1 MPRNIPIQFRRGTDT
16 EWNNQNPVLISGEP
30 GFNST
35 NNILKIG
42 DGNNTWSNISNFIPY
57 ASIGSGNY
65 VSKWTNSYGLSTS
78 IIYDNGSNIGI
89 GTPSP
94 TAKLHVIGSGIF
106 ASGINI
112 PNQTASTIA
121 SFDSNKNITSLS
133 TSTYPSLTELS
144 YIKGVTSSIQAQINS
159 AINSK
164 TIAFF
169 TARDNYPPAADYATF
184 DTRNG
189 ILVLDFDDTAD
200 AEWAYFIGIIPEGA
214 NLSSG
219 LDVIFN
225 YTAATPSTVS
235 GTGVMYSSF
244 RPLNYDIDGIFTNPS
259 GETLFVTP
267 NATNGIPSVSA
278 STHSSGELNG
288 LTAGSPFILVIARD
302 GNNGSD
308 NMIGD
313 LELISIEVRTVA

>member
-1 MPRNIPIQFRRGTDT
+1 MPRNIPIQLRRGTDT
-16 EWNNQNPVLISGEP
+16 QWNNENPVLISGEP

-57 ASIGSGNY
+57 ASTGSGNY

-89 GTPSP
+89 GTSSP

-144 YIKGVTSSIQAQINS
+144 YIKGVTSSIQTQINS

-169 TARDNYPPAADYATF
+169 TASDNQPPATAYATL
-184 DTRNG
+184 DTRNST
-189 ILVLDFDDTAD
+189 LVLDFDDTAD
-200 AEWAYFIGIIPEGA
+200 AEWAYFIGVVPEGT
-214 NLSSG
+214 NLASG
-219 LDVIFN
+219 VDVRIN
-225 YTAATPSTVS
+225 WMATSATS
-235 GTGVMYSSF
+235 GSGVWYSSF
-244 RPLNYDIDGIFTNPS
+244 RPMNFDIDSYPAASGATLIQAPS
-259 GETLFVTP
+259 S
-267 NATNGIPSVSA
+267 TNGLPSIG
-278 STHSSGELNG
+278 TMRHTSSILNG
-288 LTAGSPFILVIARD
+288 LQAGDFFILEIARD
-302 GNNGSD
+302 GNNALDS
-308 NMIGD
+308 MSGD
-313 LELISIEVRTVA
+313 AELISVEVRTVI